1 MKDLDEILNK
11 DQESK
16 INWLVGEMYYLKQ
29 EIKTIKSN
37 HLHHINEDIV
47 MLKRKL
53 YIISGIIVSFLTGQN
68 LLM

>member
-29 EIKTIKSN
+29 EIKTIKTN

-53 YIISGIIVSFLTGQN
+53 YIISGIIISFLTGQN